1 MMKKSFFKTSYRIL
15 CAALAAAGVLPFSPE
30 AYALTGE
37 FQCGLE
43 EHTHDENCYD
53 KSGALTGVSAVD
65 DNDDLMLITDG
76 GTIIRT
82 PVAGIPPRSRSAGG
96 VIIMKMGEGQKIAN
110 FTKVAH
116 AEEVTEEAESSEE
129 EQGE

>member
-1 MMKKSFFKTSYRIL
+1 MVGVAVIEEGKDLL
-15 CAALAAAGVLPFSPE
+15 CVTENGFGKRSPFEDFRLMAHRGGYGV
-30 AYALTGE
+30 T
-37 FQCGLE
+37 
-43 EHTHDENCYD
+43 CYNITD

-82 PVAGIPPRSRSAGG
+82 PVAGIPTRSRSAGG

-116 AEEVTEEAESSEE
+116 VEEVTEEEGNSEE
-129 EQGE
+129 E